1 MITAEDYILYGFL
14 AFIALLL
21 VSIVVAMYRQSH
33 DIGEL
38 RGQNEGIQRQLA
50 ELSGRIGEL
59 SGRIGELSGRM
70 EGLSGRMDEL
80 TGRVDGLSERV
91 GELSGRIGGLTGR
104 MDGLTGRMDGLSR
117 RMDGL
122 TGRME
127 RLEQIMASQG
137 AELGEVKGIL
147 LALNRQ
153 MDLLMRHRHDGS
165 AGQVI
170 LIPEEVAAA

>member
-21 VSIVVAMYRQSH
+21 VSIVVGMYRQSH
-33 DIGEL
+33 DIGQL
-38 RGQNEGIQRQLA
+38 RGQNEGIQRQLT

-59 SGRIGELSGRM
+59 SG
-70 EGLSGRMDEL
+70 
-80 TGRVDGLSERV
+80 
-91 GELSGRIGGLTGR
+91 
-104 MDGLTGRMDGLSR
+104 

-127 RLEQIMASQG
+127 RLEQVVASQA

-153 MDLLMRHRHDGS
+153 MGLLMRHRHDG
-165 AGQVI
+165 ATGQVI
-170 LIPEEVAAA
+170 LIPEEVAAD

>member
-21 VSIVVAMYRQSH
+21 VSIVVGMYRQSH
-33 DIGEL
+33 DIGQL
-38 RGQNEGIQRQLA
+38 RGQNEGIQRQLT
-50 ELSGRIGEL
+50 ELSG
-59 SGRIGELSGRM
+59 
-70 EGLSGRMDEL
+70 
-80 TGRVDGLSERV
+80 
-91 GELSGRIGGLTGR
+91 
-104 MDGLTGRMDGLSR
+104 

-127 RLEQIMASQG
+127 RLEQVVATQA

-153 MDLLMRHRHDGS
+153 MGLLMRHRHDG
-165 AGQVI
+165 ATGQVI
-170 LIPEEVAAA
+170 LIPEEVAAD

>member
-21 VSIVVAMYRQSH
+21 VSIVVGMYRQSH

-50 ELSGRIGEL
+50 ELSGRIGDL
-59 SGRIGELSGRM
+59 SSRM
-70 EGLSGRMDEL
+70 EGLSGRMD
-80 TGRVDGLSERV
+80 GLSGRMDEM
-91 GELSGRIGGLTGR
+91 SGRIGELSGR
-104 MDGLTGRMDGLSR
+104 MDGLTGRMDGLSG

-127 RLEQIMASQG
+127 RLEQIVALQG
-137 AELGEVKGIL
+137 AELGEVKGML

>member
-21 VSIVVAMYRQSH
+21 VSIVVGMYRQSH

-50 ELSGRIGEL
+50 ELSGRIV
-59 SGRIGELSGRM
+59 ELSGRM

-80 TGRVDGLSERV
+80 TGRMDGLSERV
-91 GELSGRIGGLTGR
+91 GELSGRIGGLSGR
-104 MDGLTGRMDGLSR
+104 MDGLTGRMDGLSG

-127 RLEQIMASQG
+127 RLEQIVALQG
-137 AELGEVKGIL
+137 AELGEVKGML

>member
-21 VSIVVAMYRQSH
+21 VSIVVGMYRQSH

-59 SGRIGELSGRM
+59 SGRMEGLVGRMDEMSGRIGELS
-70 EGLSGRMDEL
+70 
-80 TGRVDGLSERV
+80 
-91 GELSGRIGGLTGR
+91 GR
-104 MDGLTGRMDGLSR
+104 MDGLTGRMDGLSG

-127 RLEQIMASQG
+127 RLEQIVALQG
-137 AELGEVKGIL
+137 AELGEVKGML

>member
-50 ELSGRIGEL
+50 ELSGRIGDL
-59 SGRIGELSGRM
+59 SSRM
-70 EGLSGRMDEL
+70 EGLSGRMD
-80 TGRVDGLSERV
+80 GLSGRMDEM
-91 GELSGRIGGLTGR
+91 SGRIGELSGR
-104 MDGLTGRMDGLSR
+104 MDGLTGRMDGLSG

-127 RLEQIMASQG
+127 RLEQIVALQG
-137 AELGEVKGIL
+137 AELGEVKGML

>member
-59 SGRIGELSGRM
+59 SGRM

-91 GELSGRIGGLTGR
+91 GELSGRIGGLSGR
-104 MDGLTGRMDGLSR
+104 MDGLTGRMDGLSG

-127 RLEQIMASQG
+127 RLEQIVALQG

>member
-21 VSIVVAMYRQSH
+21 VSIVVGMYRQSH
-33 DIGEL
+33 DIGQL
-38 RGQNEGIQRQLA
+38 RGQNEGIQRQLT

-59 SGRIGELSGRM
+59 SG
-70 EGLSGRMDEL
+70 
-80 TGRVDGLSERV
+80 
-91 GELSGRIGGLTGR
+91 
-104 MDGLTGRMDGLSR
+104 

-127 RLEQIMASQG
+127 RLEQVVATQA
-137 AELGEVKGIL
+137 AEIGEVKGIL

-153 MDLLMRHRHDGS
+153 MGLLMRHRHDG
-165 AGQVI
+165 ATGQVI
-170 LIPEEVAAA
+170 LIPEEVAAD

>member
-21 VSIVVAMYRQSH
+21 VGIVVAMYRQSH

-50 ELSGRIGEL
+50 ELSGRIGDL
-59 SGRIGELSGRM
+59 SSRM

-91 GELSGRIGGLTGR
+91 GELSGRIGGLSGR
-104 MDGLTGRMDGLSR
+104 MDGLTG

-127 RLEQIMASQG
+127 RLEQVVASQG

>member
-1 MITAEDYILYGFL
+1 MAMITAEDYILYGFL

-21 VSIVVAMYRQSH
+21 VSIVVGMYRQSH
-33 DIGEL
+33 DIGQL
-38 RGQNEGIQRQLA
+38 RGQNEGIQRQLT

-59 SGRIGELSGRM
+59 SG
-70 EGLSGRMDEL
+70 
-80 TGRVDGLSERV
+80 
-91 GELSGRIGGLTGR
+91 
-104 MDGLTGRMDGLSR
+104 

-127 RLEQIMASQG
+127 RLEQVVAAQA

-153 MDLLMRHRHDGS
+153 MGLLMRHRHDG
-165 AGQVI
+165 ATGQVI
-170 LIPEEVAAA
+170 LIPEEVGAD

>member
-59 SGRIGELSGRM
+59 SGR
-70 EGLSGRMDEL
+70 
-80 TGRVDGLSERV
+80 
-91 GELSGRIGGLTGR
+91 
-104 MDGLTGRMDGLSR
+104 
-117 RMDGL
+117 MDGL

-127 RLEQIMASQG
+127 RLEQVVAAQA

-153 MDLLMRHRHDGS
+153 MGLLMRHRHDG
-165 AGQVI
+165 ATGQVI
-170 LIPEEVAAA
+170 LIPEEVAAD

>member
-21 VSIVVAMYRQSH
+21 VSIVVGMYRQSH
-33 DIGEL
+33 DIGQL
-38 RGQNEGIQRQLA
+38 RGQNEGIQRQLT

-59 SGRIGELSGRM
+59 SG
-70 EGLSGRMDEL
+70 
-80 TGRVDGLSERV
+80 
-91 GELSGRIGGLTGR
+91 
-104 MDGLTGRMDGLSR
+104 

-127 RLEQIMASQG
+127 RLEQVVAAQA

-153 MDLLMRHRHDGS
+153 MGLLMRHRHDG
-165 AGQVI
+165 ATGQVI
-170 LIPEEVAAA
+170 LIPEEVGAD

>member
-59 SGRIGELSGRM
+59 SGRMEGLVGRMDEMSGRIGELS
-70 EGLSGRMDEL
+70 
-80 TGRVDGLSERV
+80 
-91 GELSGRIGGLTGR
+91 GR
-104 MDGLTGRMDGLSR
+104 MDGLTGRMDGLSG

-127 RLEQIMASQG
+127 RLEQIVALQG
-137 AELGEVKGIL
+137 AELGEVKGML

-153 MDLLMRHRHDGS
+153 MDLLMRHRHDGV

-170 LIPEEVAAA
+170 LIPEEVAVA

>member
-21 VSIVVAMYRQSH
+21 VSIVVGMYRQSH
-33 DIGEL
+33 DIGQL
-38 RGQNEGIQRQLA
+38 RGQNEGIQRQLT

-59 SGRIGELSGRM
+59 SG
-70 EGLSGRMDEL
+70 
-80 TGRVDGLSERV
+80 
-91 GELSGRIGGLTGR
+91 
-104 MDGLTGRMDGLSR
+104 

-127 RLEQIMASQG
+127 RLEQVVAAQA

-153 MDLLMRHRHDGS
+153 MGLLMRHRHDG
-165 AGQVI
+165 ATGQVI
-170 LIPEEVAAA
+170 LIPEEVAAD

>member
-50 ELSGRIGEL
+50 ELSERIGDL
-59 SGRIGELSGRM
+59 SSRM

-91 GELSGRIGGLTGR
+91 GELSGRIGGLSGR
-104 MDGLTGRMDGLSR
+104 MDGLTGRMDGLSG

-127 RLEQIMASQG
+127 RLEQIVASQG